1 MNRNQKLI
9 LIVFSA
15 FISIFISYWFPSN
28 IGKSLTIDSV
38 AIKEEKAYINQTI
51 DSISLKPTK
60 ITKLYDSGNLI
71 GVLYDQNILKQ
82 EILKQQNMLIGT
94 DFEGYNISLDQNIY
108 TITENSCWNFENKD
122 QQIIDYLIK
131 NEKFVIKAFQ
141 IDIFDSDQNLKDTVY
156 VKSVDDFS
164 EALKKFVLCF
174 TDENTYVK
182 LSNHQDIIDLETYG
196 QQDINVYLEETIKA
210 KEVGVNVDEVLSSI
224 DDIFHYICYG
234 RDKEM
239 KYYTVEEYETI
250 AAVARKHSMTST
262 QIVSLNESLSDI
274 NQPIVAG
281 QILNVTYFD
290 SPLSV
295 VVEQQRYV
303 KEVTYP
309 DNSVYT
315 YDEDLRVGQVV
326 EDVAPQEGYN
336 DALYTD
342 IYVNGVISGYRQD
355 FVKVV
360 VEPIVGQYRYNNAAY
375 DDRGIFFSLPCNNPY
390 IYCDYYGYAGHN
402 GCDFIDLYNPYGP
415 VLACCDCTIIE
426 KGYESRMGNYYY
438 VDCSKGIVMRY
449 LHMNVPG
456 YYNVGDS
463 VLRGTVIGQI
473 GNTGVGS
480 GPHVDVGVYIDGV
493 QVDPC
498 TVLPCEQA
506 GRR

>member
-210 KEVGVNVDEVLSSI
+210 KEVGVNVDEVFSSV
-224 DDIFHYICYG
+224 DDIFHY
-234 RDKEM
+234 
-239 KYYTVEEYETI
+239 
-250 AAVARKHSMTST
+250 
-262 QIVSLNESLSDI
+262 N
-274 NQPIVAG
+274 
-281 QILNVTYFD
+281 
-290 SPLSV
+290 SV
-295 VVEQQRYV
+295 V
-303 KEVTYP
+303 
-309 DNSVYT
+309 
-315 YDEDLRVGQVV
+315 
-326 EDVAPQEGYN
+326 
-336 DALYTD
+336 
-342 IYVNGVISGYRQD
+342 IS
-355 FVKVV
+355 
-360 VEPIVGQYRYNNAAY
+360 
-375 DDRGIFFSLPCNNPY
+375 
-390 IYCDYYGYAGHN
+390 YAV
-402 GCDFIDLYNPYGP
+402 FIE
-415 VLACCDCTIIE
+415 C
-426 KGYESRMGNYYY
+426 
-438 VDCSKGIVMRY
+438 
-449 LHMNVPG
+449 
-456 YYNVGDS
+456 
-463 VLRGTVIGQI
+463 
-473 GNTGVGS
+473 
-480 GPHVDVGVYIDGV
+480 
-493 QVDPC
+493 
-498 TVLPCEQA
+498 
-506 GRR
+506 